1 MQTSDNEFYLDHIYD
16 GSYRVVGSIF
26 TDWRNNKT
34 IYRNFNTVLYGHNMT
49 DGSMFHDVV
58 AFLNEDVFRNTLIY
72 IYTMDGVYV
81 YEPFSVFETRAD
93 YNYFRTE
100 FASTADFIAF
110 AEEMQRNSKFQKN
123 MEFLSTTVRRKSG
136 ATASRQSLFRS

>member
-1 MQTSDNEFYLDHIYD
+1 
-16 GSYRVVGSIF
+16 
-26 TDWRNNKT
+26 
-34 IYRNFNTVLYGHNMT
+34 MT

-58 AFLNEDVFRNTLIY
+58 AYLNEDVFRNTLIY

-81 YEPFSVFETRAD
+81 NEAFFVVETRAD

-123 MEFLSTTVRRKSG
+123 MEFLSTDRMITLSTCTNSTTQIGRYCPQAKLVQVIS
-136 ATASRQSLFRS
+136 